1 MNELQDYLQSMLAHL
16 DDMAKRTIF
25 MMGVQ
30 YGKRKKSSTTI
41 FTIEYGTTI
50 LSTENCNR
58 GD

>member
-30 YGKRKKSSTTI
+30 YGKEKVKHNN
-41 FTIEYGTTI
+41 
-50 LSTENCNR
+50 LHH
-58 GD
+58 